1 MLLLVFDLMKKNK
14 IALWSGPRNI
24 STALMYSFANR
35 QDTKVIDEPLF
46 GYFLKHTG
54 VWRPSAKEVLDNMD
68 LNSASV
74 VNKLIYPDINQSVY
88 FIKNMANHLL
98 DLDWS
103 FLANFHNII
112 LTRHPKEMLL
122 SYSQHMDNPTM
133 LDTCYQIQND
143 LLKYLI
149 SKNISSLVIDSKQV
163 LINPEKALRKICN
176 FSSIPFSTKML
187 NWEKGSRVEDGVW
200 AKYWYNNVHRSTS
213 FENYIPKD
221 QPLPNELY
229 PLYEKCL
236 IHYNEI
242 LKFQSK

>member
-1 MLLLVFDLMKKNK
+1 LGVKK
-14 IALWSGPRNI
+14 IALWSGPRNV

-54 VWRPSAKEVLDNMD
+54 VWRPSRKEVLDSMD
-68 LNSASV
+68 LNPSSV
-74 VNKLIYPDINQSVY
+74 INNMINPGINQSVY

-98 DLDWS
+98 GLDWS

-122 SYSQHMDNPTM
+122 SYSQHMEKPTM
-133 LDTCYQIQND
+133 LDTCYELQHD
-143 LLKYLI
+143 LLKYLTI
-149 SKNISSLVIDSKQV
+149 NNAPLLVVDSKQV
-163 LINPEKALRKICN
+163 LLNPEKALRKICN

-187 NWEKGSRVEDGVW
+187 KWKKGSRVEDGVW

-213 FENYIPKD
+213 FESYMPKIV
-221 QPLPNELY
+221 PLPNELCA
-229 PLYEKCL
+229 LYEKCL
-236 IHYNEI
+236 IHYNQI

>member
-1 MLLLVFDLMKKNK
+1 MEVKK

-54 VWRPSAKEVLDNMD
+54 TWRPSRKEVLETMD
-68 LNSASV
+68 LNPLSAI
-74 VNKLIYPDINQSVY
+74 NKLIYPDINQAVY

-133 LDTCYQIQND
+133 LDTCYEIQND
-143 LLKYLI
+143 LLKYLT
-149 SKNISSLVIDSKQV
+149 SHNTPLLVIDSKQV
-163 LINPEKALRKICN
+163 LINPEKALRKICK

-187 NWEKGSRVEDGVW
+187 NWEKGSIIEDGLW
-200 AKYWYNNVHRSTS
+200 AKYWYESVHRSSS
-213 FENYIPKD
+213 FGKYQPND
-221 QPLPNELY
+221 QNLPNELCA
-229 PLYEKCL
+229 LYEKCL

>member
-88 FIKNMANHLL
+88 LTTWALTCFEGDSITLYFKNVDMCWTRTNRTILL
-98 DLDWS
+98 L
-103 FLANFHNII
+103 F
-112 LTRHPKEMLL
+112 
-122 SYSQHMDNPTM
+122 
-133 LDTCYQIQND
+133 
-143 LLKYLI
+143 
-149 SKNISSLVIDSKQV
+149 
-163 LINPEKALRKICN
+163 
-176 FSSIPFSTKML
+176 
-187 NWEKGSRVEDGVW
+187 
-200 AKYWYNNVHRSTS
+200 
-213 FENYIPKD
+213 
-221 QPLPNELY
+221 
-229 PLYEKCL
+229 
-236 IHYNEI
+236 
-242 LKFQSK
+242 